1 MQMVSSVAQKA
12 KSIETQIYKLTKC
25 VDESNKISK
34 NNAEICDDI
43 AAQATKLH
51 DTTISLEKRLS
62 NFKV

>member
-34 NNAEICDDI
+34 NNAEICDNVD
-43 AAQATKLH
+43 KLH
-51 DTTISLEKRLS
+51 NTTISLEKRLS

>member
-12 KSIETQIYKLTKC
+12 NKTQIGKLTKC

-34 NNAEICDDI
+34 NNAEICDNV
-43 AAQATKLH
+43 AKLH
-51 DTTISLEKRLS
+51 NTTISLEKRLS

>member
-12 KSIETQIYKLTKC
+12 NKTKIDKLTKC
-25 VDESNKISK
+25 VDKSNQISK
-34 NNAEICDDI
+34 NNAEICDNI

-51 DTTISLEKRLS
+51 NTTISLEKRLS

>member
-12 KSIETQIYKLTKC
+12 NKTQIYKLTKC
-25 VDESNKISK
+25 VDESNQISK
-34 NNAEICDDI
+34 NNAEICDNV
-43 AAQATKLH
+43 AKLH

>member
-12 KSIETQIYKLTKC
+12 NKTKIDKLTKC

-34 NNAEICDDI
+34 NNAEICDNI
-43 AAQATKLH
+43 AKLH

>member
-34 NNAEICDDI
+34 NNAEICDNI
-43 AAQATKLH
+43 AKLYN
-51 DTTISLEKRLS
+51 TTISLEKRLS

>member
-12 KSIETQIYKLTKC
+12 NKTKIDKLTKC

-34 NNAEICDDI
+34 NNAEICDNV
-43 AAQATKLH
+43 AKLQN
-51 DTTISLEKRLS
+51 TTISLEKRLS

>member
-12 KSIETQIYKLTKC
+12 NKTQIYKLTKC

-34 NNAEICDDI
+34 NNAEICDNI
-43 AAQATKLH
+43 AELH

-62 NFKV
+62 NFKVW